1 MPTSPESSKQ
11 TLPGLLPPPTVI
23 VMIVSAIAIFLL
35 CSSLRH
41 EMFQSTAYDL
51 GIYDQV
57 TYLISE
63 GEAPISSILGFHH
76 LGNHGAWAV
85 YPLGLLYKIYPSV
98 YWLLIVQA
106 IALAIGGGFVWALGR
121 LVGLNER
128 LQGAIAAVYLLY
140 PVVFNLNLFD
150 FHPEVMALPALLGA
164 ILAAKRQQMLWFCLA
179 ILWILGCKAVLS
191 LTVIALGFWLLL
203 FERRRQYGLI
213 ALVLGTGWFII
224 VTQWMIPQFS
234 GKEVEGVWRYR
245 YLGTSVTEILIN
257 FILKPHLVLGR
268 LISASTIDYLFKL
281 SLPVILWLSPSQ
293 LICLIPAIPTL
304 IINSLS
310 DIPFQRSLA
319 YQYSLPVIPFL
330 ILAVIN
336 SLKSGEGMLGNFLIK
351 LKDKI
356 TSVSLSKAQ
365 LIILWS
371 FLIFLIYGKYGQYWM
386 YIQRMDT
393 WTATRE
399 AIAEI
404 QPETTVLTD
413 NRIAPHLTHRPM
425 IKLLSQVSL
434 ETDFSE
440 FEQIVL
446 NLRHPWPDTAEI
458 GRELVEK
465 LTTDSKFSMV
475 YQQDDVI
482 VFNRNLL
489 LSPEIKS

>member
-1 MPTSPESSKQ
+1 MPTSPESLKQ
-11 TLPGLLPPPTVI
+11 TLPGLSPPPV
-23 VMIVSAIAIFLL
+23 VMAMIGGAVAILLL

-57 TYLISE
+57 TYLISQ

-98 YWLLIVQA
+98 YWLLIIQA
-106 IALAIGGGFVWALGR
+106 IALAVGGGIVWGLAR

-128 LQGAIAAVYLLY
+128 LSVAIAAVYLLY
-140 PVVFNLNLFD
+140 PVVFNINLFD
-150 FHPEVMALPALLGA
+150 FHPEVMAVAALLGA
-164 ILAAKRQQMLWFCLA
+164 ILAAKRQQTLWFCFA
-179 ILWILGCKAVLS
+179 ILWVLGCKAVLS
-191 LTVIALGFWLLL
+191 LTIIALGFWLLL
-203 FERRRQYGLI
+203 FEKRRNLGVI
-213 ALVLGTGWFII
+213 AIILGVGWFII

-268 LISASTIDYLFKL
+268 LISFSTIDYLFKL

-330 ILAVIN
+330 LLAVIE
-336 SLKSGEGMLGNFLIK
+336 SLKHGEGMLGNVLMK
-351 LKDKI
+351 LKDKF
-356 TSVSLSKAQ
+356 SSLSQ
-365 LIILWS
+365 PRLIVLWS
-371 FLIFLIYGKYGQYWM
+371 ILIFLLYGKYGQFWLYL
-386 YIQRMDT
+386 QRLDN
-393 WTATRE
+393 WAATRE
-399 AIAEI
+399 AIAQI
-404 QPETTVLTD
+404 QPETSVLTD
-413 NRIAPHLTHRPM
+413 NRIAPHLTHRQM

-434 ETDFSE
+434 ENDLSE

-458 GRELVEK
+458 GIKLVEQLK
-465 LTTDSKFSMV
+465 NDSKFSVV
-475 YQQDDVI
+475 YQQDNVI
-482 VFNRNLL
+482 VLNRNLL